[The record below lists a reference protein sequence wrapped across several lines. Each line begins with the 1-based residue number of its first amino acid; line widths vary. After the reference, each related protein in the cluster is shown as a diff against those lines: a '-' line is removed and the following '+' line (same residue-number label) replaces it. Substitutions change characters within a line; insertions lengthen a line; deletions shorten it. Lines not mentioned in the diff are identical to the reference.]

1 MLSGVLHEFRNAEY
15 RFQAQV
21 SWQLP
26 EERNA
31 KQRGIKCTLLLISP
45 IDNKLIQFAGR
56 GLLTTCN
63 IATAVPYIV
72 AESVPKKIGKM
83 EYLEFLFQELLEVVV
98 SCQICS

>member
-1 MLSGVLHEFRNAEY
+1 MNSEMQSTDSRLKYPGSCQKNVTQNSG
-15 RFQAQV
+15 
-21 SWQLP
+21 
-26 EERNA
+26 
-31 KQRGIKCTLLLISP
+31 GIKCTLLLISP